1 MTGKDD
7 DKQKQDSQPKSTP
20 RDQHGHSK
28 PIGPGPSGQEQT
40 DDEDNLNNNVSDA
53 GARR

>member
-7 DKQKQDSQPKSTP
+7 QRQQETQPKSTP

-40 DDEDNLNNNVSDA
+40 DDQDNLENNVSNTS
-53 GARR
+53 ARH